1 MSVDRAEWA
10 GAGAALLLHV
20 ALIAGLSLS
29 LANLAKPPEPPAM
42 TVDFVTDEVALEA
55 AAPTAIAQP
64 QSAPPPAAEPEAVP
78 DQPSPPMPVAREV
91 PLPRAQPEPTP
102 RPQPRAEP
110 RAQAKPQPQPRAQPR
125 TQQRTQPAR
134 PARPAPPQRRQGL
147 GDDFLSELGSNPAPS
162 APVAPTFSAAAKA
175 NVASSIARQAQRCAN
190 RQPYLGEG
198 ADEVVM
204 YLTLNFAR
212 SGRLVRPP
220 QITRTSGPADAQSRY
235 GELLEDQV
243 RRIFAD
249 CAPFRLPAELY
260 DTDDGGWKVTTLR
273 YRVKK

>member
-1 MSVDRAEWA
+1 MSAERIEW
-10 GAGAALLLHV
+10 GGLGAALLFH
-20 ALIAGLSLS
+20 ALLIGALSLS

-42 TVDFVTDEVALEA
+42 EVDFVTDEVALEA
-55 AAPTAIAQP
+55 TAPTAVPQP
-64 QSAPPPAAEPEAVP
+64 QSAPPPAPADTAVP
-78 DQPSPPMPVAREV
+78 DQPQAAPPVMRDVPV
-91 PLPRAQPEPTP
+91 PRAQPQP
-102 RPQPRAEP
+102 RPQRTA
-110 RAQAKPQPQPRAQPR
+110 RVQPQQ
-125 TQQRTQPAR
+125 
-134 PARPAPPQRRQGL
+134 PQRRQGL

-162 APVAPTFSAAAKA
+162 APAAPTYSAAAKA
-175 NVASSIARQAQRCAN
+175 NVASSIASQAQRCAN

-204 YLTLNFAR
+204 YLSLNFAR

-220 QITRTSGPADAQSRY
+220 QITRTSGPPEARARY

-249 CAPFRLPAELY
+249 CAPFRLPADLY
-260 DTDDGGWKVTTLR
+260 DTGDGGWKVTTLR